1 MIVNLLDTLPYTDN
15 RDVRSYLKM
24 KKMKMKKILIS
35 ILLLT
40 VASGYS
46 QELNVP
52 VATQYLADNP
62 YVISPTYAGIG
73 DNFRINLNGYKQW
86 VGVKDAP
93 QSQALYADF
102 RILDQ
107 SGLGLTLYND
117 SNGNTKQAGGKL
129 TFAHHIILGYY
140 SKEYLSFGISYIYNS
155 FRLDWSKFNPTNP
168 DPDITDNRSTNN
180 NNFEVGFLYRNKG
193 FYASA
198 TATNILK
205 KDLSLD
211 IAYEPNKLTN
221 YQLYSG
227 YVLNIGDRSEL
238 EPSAFYQYYQSDG
251 RSVTDLNIKY
261 RKFNRYEDYYWIG
274 ASYRFLND
282 QIGKPLAVG
291 PIVGFLKG
299 YVSVGYSYQIT
310 LNDLAAYNSGTH
322 SLTIGFRFLQG
333 LSNCPCT
340 QSPVH
345 D

>member
-1 MIVNLLDTLPYTDN
+1 
-15 RDVRSYLKM
+15 
-24 KKMKMKKILIS
+24 MKKILIS

-40 VASGYS
+40 VAGSYG

-86 VGVKDAP
+86 VGVEDAP

-102 RILDQ
+102 RVLNQ
-107 SGLGLTLYND
+107 SGAGMTLYND
-117 SNGNTKQAGGKL
+117 SNGYTKQAGAKL
-129 TFAHHIILGYY
+129 TFAHHIILDYY
-140 SKEYLSFGISYIYNS
+140 TKQYLSFGMSYIYNS
-155 FRLDWSKFNPTNP
+155 FRFNINEFNG
-168 DPDITDNRSTNN
+168 ITDDRATIN
-180 NNFEVGFLYRNKG
+180 NNFEVGFLYRNRG

-198 TATNILK
+198 TATNILQ
-205 KDLSLD
+205 KDLNFE
-211 IAYEPNKLTN
+211 IAYEPNLLTN
-221 YQLYSG
+221 YQLYAG
-227 YVLNIGDRSEL
+227 YVLDMGNRNEL

-261 RKFNRYEDYYWIG
+261 RKFNRYEDYFWVG

-291 PIVGFLKG
+291 PIIGFQKG
-299 YVSVGYSYQIT
+299 YISAGYSYQIT
-310 LNDLAAYNSGTH
+310 LNGLAAYNSGTH